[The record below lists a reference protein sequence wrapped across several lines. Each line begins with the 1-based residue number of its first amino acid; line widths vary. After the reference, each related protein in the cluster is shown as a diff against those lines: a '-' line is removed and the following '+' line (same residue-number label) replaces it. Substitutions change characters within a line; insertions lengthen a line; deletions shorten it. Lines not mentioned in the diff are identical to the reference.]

1 MALLRKPRN
10 RLCVSIRPGPF
21 LLGGF
26 GLLAALA
33 FIPWIAGG
41 GTSPKWAVLAIAP
54 WLLIDDTTPRL
65 SKEMLLLLAL
75 VAWCAL
81 TILWAP
87 NKYDAFGELFQLG
100 IAAGVYILGST
111 VRDGKPYYLGFA
123 CGVLVATPFDWFGV
137 HIFGSNSDIL
147 GEAAA
152 VAIIGC
158 VCVEAFGLAFFSFAP
173 LIWSGSRAAFLGL
186 GICAVLYAARRTSW
200 RNRILFVALP
210 AAVATACLVVLG
222 SHASNIERL
231 NIWQDTLAGLTFWG
245 HGLGSYWDM
254 FPHFASRIDVLVAEQ
269 TRPDHAHNDLL
280 ELIFETGAIG
290 GLLALAIVATVF
302 SSSSPERYIVIC
314 VFVMAFVGFSLHLP
328 ATLGMAAFA
337 LGRINRSGD
346 LQHRAN
352 AGRIPSKPIRV
363 QPPL

>member
-1 MALLRKPRN
+1 LASPRLN
-10 RLCVSIRPGPF
+10 VPSSSW

-33 FIPWIAGG
+33 FCPWIAGG

-54 WLLIDDTTPRL
+54 WLLIDNTTPKL
-65 SKEMLLLLAL
+65 SKQTLLLLAL

-81 TILWAP
+81 TIAWAP
-87 NKYDAFGELFQLG
+87 NKYDAFGELFQLA
-100 IAAGVYILGST
+100 IVAGVYLLGST

-123 CGVLVATPFDWFGV
+123 IGVVLATPLEWFSIR
-137 HIFGSNSDIL
+137 IFGSNSDIL

-158 VCVEAFGLAFFSFAP
+158 VCVEAFGLALLSTAP
-173 LIWSGSRAAFLGL
+173 LIVSGSRG
-186 GICAVLYAARRTSW
+186 AVLAIATVAACAAMGRQSW
-200 RNRILFVALP
+200 RTKTFVSLAGL
-210 AAVATACLVVLG
+210 AAIGCLVVLG
-222 SHASNIERL
+222 SHASIIERL
-231 NIWQDTLAGLTFWG
+231 NIWQDTLDGLTFWG

-254 FPHFASRIDVLVAEQ
+254 FPHFASRIDVLVPAQ

-337 LGRINRSGD
+337 LGRINRSSD
-346 LQHRAN
+346 LQRRVV
-352 AGRIPSKPIRV
+352 AGRIPSKHLPME
-363 QPPL
+363 PSF

>member
-1 MALLRKPRN
+1 
-10 RLCVSIRPGPF
+10 

-33 FIPWIAGG
+33 FCPWIAGG

-54 WLLIDDTTPRL
+54 WLLIDDTTPKL
-65 SKEMLLLLAL
+65 SKQTLLLLAL

-81 TILWAP
+81 TIAWAP
-87 NKYDAFGELFQLG
+87 NKYDAFGELFQLA
-100 IAAGVYILGST
+100 IAAGVYLLGST

-123 CGVLVATPFDWFGV
+123 IGVVLATPLEWFDI

-158 VCVEAFGLAFFSFAP
+158 ICVEAFGLALFNTIP
-173 LIWSGSRAAFLGL
+173 LIVSGSRGAWLGL
-186 GICAVLYAARRTSW
+186 AGCLIVSGAVRLSW
-200 RNRILFVALP
+200 RKRIFVCALS
-210 AAVATACLVVLG
+210 AATIAGLVVLG
-222 SHASNIERL
+222 SHASIIERL

-254 FPHFASRIDVLVAEQ
+254 FPHFASRIDVLAQTQ

-314 VFVMAFVGFSLHLP
+314 VFIMAFVGFSLHLP

-337 LGRINRSGD
+337 LGRINRSSD
-346 LQHRAN
+346 LQRRVV
-352 AGRIPSKPIRV
+352 AGRIPSKHLPME
-363 QPPL
+363 PSF